1 MNKKFVCLVATS
13 VLFGISVGRADQQA
27 GLRQQ
32 VVGVWSLVSQSVEKP
47 DGSRVER
54 FGADP
59 KGVTFFDQS
68 GRFSTIIVR
77 SDLPKIAS
85 NNAMTATDAENRAI
99 IQGSTAFFGSWS
111 VDEATGTML
120 TRIEGATY
128 PNWDAT
134 DQKRTVSMSGE
145 EMKVC
150 VPSQIGGTSC
160 AVWRRSH

>member
-1 MNKKFVCLVATS
+1 MNKKLIGLVATS
-13 VLFGISVGRADQQA
+13 AILGISVGHADQQA
-27 GLRQQ
+27 GLRQK
-32 VVGVWSLVSQSVEKP
+32 VIGVWSLVSQAVEKP

-59 KGVTFFDQS
+59 KGIAFFDES
-68 GRFSTIIVR
+68 GRFAMILVR

-85 NNAMTATDAENRAI
+85 NNAMTATDAENKAI

-120 TRIEGATY
+120 NRVDGATY
-128 PNWDAT
+128 PNWDGT
-134 DQKRTVSMSGE
+134 DQKRTVSMSGD

>member
-1 MNKKFVCLVATS
+1 MNKKSVCLVATS
-13 VLFGISVGRADQQA
+13 ALLSISVGHADQQA

-32 VVGVWSLVSQSVEKP
+32 IVGVWSLVSQSVEKP

-59 KGVTFFDQS
+59 KGIAFFDQS
-68 GRFSTIIVR
+68 GRFAMILMR

-85 NNAMTATDAENRAI
+85 NNAMTATDAENKAI
-99 IQGSTAFFGSWS
+99 MQGSTAFFGSWS
-111 VDEATGTML
+111 ADEATGSML
-120 TRIEGATY
+120 NRIDSATY
-128 PNWDAT
+128 PNWDGT
-134 DQKRTVSMSGE
+134 DQKRTVSMSGD